1 MQHSER
7 EREDSIDNKTKDKK
21 FASGLFVDTGVEHSK
36 LCGKRNERYRLV
48 FAGGGL
54 IIFFLI
60 LYIVVIP
67 VDCG

>member
-48 FAGGGL
+48 FAGGGGW
-54 IIFFLI
+54 FFFF
-60 LYIVVIP
+60 
-67 VDCG
+67 

>member
-48 FAGGGL
+48 FVGGG
-54 IIFFLI
+54 
-60 LYIVVIP
+60 
-67 VDCG
+67 

>member
-1 MQHSER
+1 MFPGTTNPRYVSFQPHLMRHSER

-48 FAGGGL
+48 FAAG
-54 IIFFLI
+54 
-60 LYIVVIP
+60 V
-67 VDCG
+67 